1 MSTEEQIKELF
12 AADAAAAPAATG
24 LLDGTMRRVR
34 RRRRQQAAWVA
45 AGCVGALAA
54 AVVVAPG
61 LSRSEPVV
69 IAGPTSSAPSAAPL
83 APVGTVPPGVAG
95 QPLGAAYF
103 AGTAACAMIP
113 GAERFALD
121 GAVVAVAPS
130 PAGDIRLAGRP
141 LSAGGSRVADVTVH
155 VNEWLVGG
163 DPASDTVVLRM
174 TAPGQSGTDGIG
186 RAGLATYEAGTRL
199 LISGRMIDGAEV
211 VGADVVAGGVQG
223 LAINNYECESGAF
236 YYSTPLAE
244 AWADGVLPY
253 NAWISVYGDAAGR
266 SETAA
271 P

>member
-1 MSTEEQIKELF
+1 VSTEDQIRDLF

-61 LSRSEPVV
+61 LTRSEPVV
-69 IAGPTSSAPSAAPL
+69 IAGPASSASSVAPP

-95 QPLGAAYF
+95 QPLSVPF
-103 AGTAACAMIP
+103 SAGTAACAMIP

-141 LSAGGSRVADVTVH
+141 LSVGGSRVADVTVH

-174 TAPGQSGTDGIG
+174 TAPGKGGADGIG
-186 RAGLATYEAGTRL
+186 SAALPRYEVGTRL
-199 LISGRMIDGAEV
+199 LISGRLLGGAE
-211 VGADVVAGGVQG
+211 VVAGGVQG
-223 LAINNYECESGAF
+223 LATNMYECESGAF
-236 YYSTPLAE
+236 YYSAPLAE

-266 SETAA
+266 TETAA